1 MTDEHVV
8 TVYGTPVMVCAPD
21 GLPLDTDGAATELV
35 GEAIGQRAEI
45 VVVPTERLTDD
56 FFDLGTGTAEAI
68 AQKFGTYRVR
78 LAVVGDIEQRVAGSD
93 RLAAYVDESNRGRAV
108 WFSPTFD
115 DFQARLDRRRTTP
128 SA

>member
-21 GLPLDTDGAATELV
+21 GLPLDAEGAATELV
-35 GEAIGQRAEI
+35 GEAIGQRAEV

-56 FFDLGTGTAEAI
+56 FFDVGTGVAERI
-68 AQKFGTYRVR
+68 AQKFDTYRVR
-78 LAVVGDIEQRVAGSD
+78 LAVVGDIAERVAASPALATWVDGSNTGT
-93 RLAAYVDESNRGRAV
+93 RL

-115 DFQARLDRRRTTP
+115 DFQTRLDRRRSP
-128 SA
+128 RAM